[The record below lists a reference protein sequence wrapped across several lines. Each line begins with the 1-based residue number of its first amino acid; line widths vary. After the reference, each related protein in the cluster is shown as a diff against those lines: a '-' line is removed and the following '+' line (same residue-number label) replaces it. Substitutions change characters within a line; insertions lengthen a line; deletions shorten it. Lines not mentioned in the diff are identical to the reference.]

1 MTTFRSF
8 RFSEYRIWF
17 IGQSISQTG
26 YWFYVVAQALLVLR
40 VTGSGSMVG
49 VVTAMQYV
57 PLLVFGLYAGVLTDR
72 LDTRRLLVATQSV
85 LMATSLVLGGL
96 VIAGEAPLAVVLC
109 LAAVSGIAWA
119 FDQPARRTF
128 VTELVPDDVV
138 TNAVSLNGAL
148 NQIARL
154 VGPLLAAA
162 LMAVVEIGWCFVA
175 NGLSSIAVLIAL
187 AAIGR
192 SRPPR
197 SRTARRDS
205 GVRDAAGLVW
215 RDRNLRLALGLLF
228 WTSTLAFSWNV
239 LFPLLA
245 VRELNGSTTTYA
257 LLMASMSVGSML
269 GALWLARRTTAGTRL
284 LAGGSCLYGAALLG
298 VAWAPNATVAVA
310 SAAVVGVGS
319 TVLVNGGTASLQLG
333 VEADMRG
340 RMMAFFSVAVLGGVG
355 IGGPLQGLAA
365 ERFGTRAA
373 LAGGAIAAL
382 VGGVLVMTAL
392 RVRRDRDME
401 RAGAGAADAVT
412 LLR

>member
-187 AAIGR
+187 ARDRPVPPATLADHPARLRR
-192 SRPPR
+192 SRR
-197 SRTARRDS
+197 
-205 GVRDAAGLVW
+205 
-215 RDRNLRLALGLLF
+215 
-228 WTSTLAFSWNV
+228 
-239 LFPLLA
+239 
-245 VRELNGSTTTYA
+245 
-257 LLMASMSVGSML
+257 
-269 GALWLARRTTAGTRL
+269 RRTGVGATATSASHWDCCSGRPRWRSAGTCCSL
-284 LAGGSCLYGAALLG
+284 CWPS
-298 VAWAPNATVAVA
+298 A
-310 SAAVVGVGS
+310 S
-319 TVLVNGGTASLQLG
+319 
-333 VEADMRG
+333 
-340 RMMAFFSVAVLGGVG
+340 
-355 IGGPLQGLAA
+355 
-365 ERFGTRAA
+365 
-373 LAGGAIAAL
+373 
-382 VGGVLVMTAL
+382 
-392 RVRRDRDME
+392 
-401 RAGAGAADAVT
+401 
-412 LLR
+412 